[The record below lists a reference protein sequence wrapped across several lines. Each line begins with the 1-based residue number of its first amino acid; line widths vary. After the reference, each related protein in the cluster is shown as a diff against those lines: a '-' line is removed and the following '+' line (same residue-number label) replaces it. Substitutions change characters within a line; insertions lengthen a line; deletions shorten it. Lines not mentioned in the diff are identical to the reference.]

1 MAGTPNP
8 LTYNGYV
15 TQLGILAVLATQTV
29 GGVVQGVDGYFT
41 SLIPQALNVGE
52 LRVARDIDLLAS
64 RTSNTYT
71 LAAASNTLVIP
82 VGDFVTLQTVAYP
95 FGSSN
100 PPLLPVT
107 QEWLQNIYSTSASN
121 GPPQYF
127 AMIGGDAPTS
137 GATSNLVQ
145 FGPTADQNYTF
156 QVFGT
161 IRTPSLYSFAN
172 SGQAGSST
180 TFISAWLPDL
190 LLQASCVYL
199 AQFQRNFAAAGT
211 SNDLQ
216 MPGSYEAEYQNLLK
230 GALTENLRAKFWSA
244 GWSSESPAPTA
255 TPGR

>member
-1 MAGTPNP
+1 MAGTPNA
-8 LTYNGYV
+8 LTFNSYV
-15 TQLGILAVLATQTV
+15 EQLGILAVLTTEIV
-29 GGVVQGVDGYFT
+29 GGVAQGVDPYFT

-52 LRVARDIDLLAS
+52 LCIQRDLDLLAS

-71 LAAASNTLVIP
+71 LASASNTLTIP
-82 VGDFVTLQTVAYP
+82 VGDFVTLQTVSYP
-95 FGSSN
+95 FGSGN
-100 PPLLPVT
+100 GPLLPVT
-107 QEWLQNIYSTSASN
+107 QEWLQNIYNTSASN

-127 AMIGGDAPTS
+127 AMIGGDASTS

-145 FGPTADQNYTF
+145 FGPTADQAYTF
-156 QVFGT
+156 TVFGT
-161 IRTPSLYSFAN
+161 IRMPSLYSFAT
-172 SGQAGSST
+172 SGPAATSKTYIST
-180 TFISAWLPDL
+180 WLPDL

-216 MPGSYEAEYQNLLK
+216 MPGSYEAKYQNLLK
-230 GALTENLRAKFWSA
+230 GALTENLRSKFWGA